1 MKLSLLSFSF
11 PGLPVCSALEDGK
24 RGQGLRVPA
33 CLKVKDMEQGA
44 VTHSALGVPDGW
56 RTGADGEKTAW
67 RLCVPL
73 SQDRKAVR
81 GGPHGGVGMPRGQ
94 GSSDGGCA
102 DKELAITTVKL
113 LMLREL
119 EN

>member
-1 MKLSLLSFSF
+1 MFCTGRPEEGTRTQSASL
-11 PGLPVCSALEDGK
+11 PEG
-24 RGQGLRVPA
+24 RGH
-33 CLKVKDMEQGA
+33 GA
-44 VTHSALGVPDGW
+44 GGFTHSPLGVPDGW
-56 RTGADGEKTAW
+56 RTGADGERTAW

-73 SQDRKAVR
+73 SQDRKAVS
-81 GGPHGGVGMPRGQ
+81 GGPHGGVGMSRGQ